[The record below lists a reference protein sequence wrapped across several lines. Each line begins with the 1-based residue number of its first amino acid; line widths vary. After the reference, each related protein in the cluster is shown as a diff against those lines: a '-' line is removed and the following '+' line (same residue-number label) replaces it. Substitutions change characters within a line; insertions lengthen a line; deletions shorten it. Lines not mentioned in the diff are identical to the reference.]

1 MDELQRSQ
9 AHWPVLLDRL
19 QTRLAYRFGN
29 LQWLHD
35 ALTHRSYGQP
45 HNERLE
51 FLGDAVLNLL
61 IAQQLFER
69 FPKLDEG
76 SLSRARAS
84 LVRESCLADVARTLE
99 LGQYL
104 RIGEGERRNG
114 AHERSSLLADT
125 FEACLG
131 AIYQDG
137 GLAAAEGFLDSVFR
151 SRLDELDPQC
161 LAKDHKTQLQEQ
173 LQQQKIATPVYSII
187 ARYGQAHEQ
196 EFEVR
201 CAIES
206 LDVHASARGAS
217 KRQAEQAAAALVL
230 DALQQRRRR

>member
-1 MDELQRSQ
+1 
-9 AHWPVLLDRL
+9 
-19 QTRLAYRFGN
+19 
-29 LQWLHD
+29 
-35 ALTHRSYGQP
+35 
-45 HNERLE
+45 NERLE

-137 GLAAAEGFLDSVFR
+137 GLAAAAGFLDSVFR
-151 SRLDELDPQC
+151 SRLVELDPQC